1 MTKKGGREKGFGKN
15 ISSHISRREPEH
27 IERTI
32 SNVLAKEV
40 MADVDM
46 FSSRG
51 NSVRLC
57 NDACTLVVTENGK
70 GVRNGKKGKV
80 QEKFKPKSLFERIG

>member
-1 MTKKGGREKGFGKN
+1 MTKKGGREKWFGKN

-27 IERTI
+27 IKRTI

-51 NSVRLC
+51 NSVRFR

-70 GVRNGKKGKV
+70 GVQNGKKGKV
-80 QEKFKPKSLFERIG
+80 